1 MKTARSKLPWITLD
15 GNALRHYK
23 AIMKSIGSSLIAL
36 LFASVV
42 AFASTPSAEQV
53 LSAAKTKALT
63 EHKTI

>member
-1 MKTARSKLPWITLD
+1 
-15 GNALRHYK
+15 
-23 AIMKSIGSSLIAL
+23 MKSIGSSLIAL

-42 AFASTPSAEQV
+42 AFAGTPSDEQV